1 MLDRASVPRRAL
13 DFDDYVAMLRR
24 NFRWLLGPFF
34 AGLVI
39 STVVAFLWKDTY
51 VSHALIRIVPQQI
64 SAEIVPDITAQ
75 DISDRI
81 NSMAQSIES
90 HNTLSTIISSFGLY
104 PKDLKSEPME
114 DVIAKMKKD
123 IKIKPVEGV
132 TSIAGKDLP
141 AMQIAFS
148 YHDPLTAQKVCDYIV
163 SRFVDANTQEQVSTQ
178 QEANSFITDQYNKA
192 KQDLQAMDNKLQEFR
207 TKNAGRLPDE
217 VNSNVAEMNTMQQRS
232 ATLSDGLDRNTE
244 QRMMIQSQ
252 LDMAKERLKSIQA
265 NSPQTQAQSQRVT
278 DLDRQIDDL
287 KSAIAS
293 MKDRYTDS
301 YPDLLSAQDRIKV
314 LQKERDDA
322 FNTKPAAT
330 DGSASPQNLM
340 LSRDRQEAQA
350 VVKQYET
357 ELSANK
363 LEAGRLQKQSSQVN
377 VALNSYQARLQD
389 LPAGEKEYS
398 ELIRDRELVK
408 ERYDRY
414 EQQRQRS
421 AASLELNRRKQGQTL
436 EVLDTAD
443 LPPAPSEPKRAII
456 IAIGGVV
463 GFIIGLA
470 MIGFREMKDT
480 SLKSLKDARL
490 YTQLAVLGSIP
501 LLENDVVVQRRKQFL
516 WVSWAA
522 ATAVGLLI
530 MAGSVVHYYMSKA

>member
-13 DFDDYVAMLRR
+13 DFDDYVSMLRR
-24 NFRWLLGPFF
+24 NFLWLLGPLL

-64 SAEIVPDITAQ
+64 SREIVPDITAQ

-81 NSMAQSIES
+81 NSMAQTIES
-90 HNTLSTIISSFGLY
+90 HNTLSTIITSYGLY

-123 IKIKPVEGV
+123 IKIRPVEGV
-132 TSIAGKDLP
+132 TSVSGKDLP

-148 YHDPLTAQKVCDYIV
+148 YHDPLTAQKVCADIV
-163 SRFVDANTQEQVSTQ
+163 SRFSDANAQEQNSSQ
-178 QEANSFITDQYNKA
+178 QEANSFLTDQFNQA
-192 KQDLQAMDNKLQEFR
+192 KQALQDMDNKLQAFR

-217 VNSNVAEMNTMQQRS
+217 VNSNVAEMNSLQQRS
-232 ATLSDGLDRNTE
+232 ATVSDGLDRNTE

-252 LDMAKERLKSIQA
+252 LDTAKDRLKSIQA

-278 DLDRQIDDL
+278 DLDRQIDAL
-287 KSAIAS
+287 QSQIAS
-293 MKDRYTDS
+293 LQDRYS
-301 YPDLLSAQDRIKV
+301 PIYPDLVAAQDRLKV
-314 LQKERDDA
+314 LQKEREDA
-322 FNTKPAAT
+322 FNSKPIT
-330 DGSASPQNLM
+330 DGSTNPQNLM

-363 LEAGRLQKQSSQVN
+363 LEAGRLQKQSAQMN
-377 VALNSYQARLQD
+377 AALGSYEARLKD
-389 LPAGEKEYS
+389 MPAGEKEYT
-398 ELIRDRELVK
+398 ELIRDRELLK

-421 AASLELNRRKQGQTL
+421 VASLELNRRKQGQTL

-443 LPPAPSEPKRAII
+443 LPAAPTQPKRAII
-456 IAIGGVV
+456 IAIGSVV
-463 GFIIGLA
+463 GLVIGLA
-470 MIGFREMKDT
+470 LIGFREMKDT
-480 SLKSLKDARL
+480 SLKSLKDARV

-522 ATAVGLLI
+522 ATAVALLI
-530 MAGSVVHYYMSKA
+530 MAGSVVHYYMSRA